1 MLSNESNTIPLKYF
15 GKSLRSICI
24 PKLNWP
30 IYWYVSS
37 IIRLPMCQTTIQK
50 MKKACFCVKIM
61 PSYSLPSYNH
71 ACKTQTSTMVTYSN
85 ERGLMGKLSRT
96 HIHFIYTLF
105 SQQNI
110 RSICSILRH
119 THNHSANNI
128 FFIYFYF
135 KGQE

>member
-1 MLSNESNTIPLKYF
+1 
-15 GKSLRSICI
+15 
-24 PKLNWP
+24 
-30 IYWYVSS
+30 
-37 IIRLPMCQTTIQK
+37 
-50 MKKACFCVKIM
+50 M

-105 SQQNI
+105 SQQNT
-110 RSICSILRH
+110 RSIGSILRH

-128 FFIYFYF
+128 FFYIFLF
-135 KGQE
+135 SKDTNKGEHWKKWVQHGVTKIIEWKSFRFFGECVNSVKITIADIFVLTFDILMNRNNFVKT

>member
-1 MLSNESNTIPLKYF
+1 
-15 GKSLRSICI
+15 
-24 PKLNWP
+24 
-30 IYWYVSS
+30 
-37 IIRLPMCQTTIQK
+37 
-50 MKKACFCVKIM
+50 M

-71 ACKTQTSTMVTYSN
+71 ACKTQTSMMVTYSN

-105 SQQNI
+105 SQQNT

-135 KGQE
+135 QRTRIKVNIEKSEYNMGSQKIIEWKSFRFFGECVNSVKITIADIFVLTFDILMNRNSFVKT